1 MIPIVVLDVTFI
13 IVGCMYI
20 IIFILLDGIVGG
32 HWPSGCVGLSAL
44 SRVIYLWRKDE
55 RVGIPHELRCI
66 EVCILLC
73 CKFSTSRNL
82 KETLAK
88 FSRIPRLSLFRV
100 HTSLP

>member
-1 MIPIVVLDVTFI
+1 MLTIVVLDATFI
-13 IVGCMYI
+13 VVRYMYLASS
-20 IIFILLDGIVGG
+20 FILLGGIIGG
-32 HWPSGCVGLSAL
+32 LWPFDCVGLSAL

-66 EVCILLC
+66 EVYLLLC

-88 FSRIPRLSLFRV
+88 FFKILRLSLFRV
-100 HTSLP
+100 HTS